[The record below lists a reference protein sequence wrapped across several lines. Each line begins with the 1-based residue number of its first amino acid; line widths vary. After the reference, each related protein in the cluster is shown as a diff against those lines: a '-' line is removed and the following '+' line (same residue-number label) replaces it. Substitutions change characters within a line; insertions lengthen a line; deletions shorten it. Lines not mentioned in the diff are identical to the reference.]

1 MTADYFTKKFSRHF
15 VAKSLLIFLYRTPGL
30 LAGSAVALGPEG
42 PNGPR
47 FLHHSKLIY
56 TSRYWGSGGSPVELE
71 VFDSPNKQYVLSPS
85 FQSFKVL
92 KFEI

>member
-30 LAGSAVALGPEG
+30 LAGSAAALGPEG

-47 FLHHSKLIY
+47 FLHHSKLTY
-56 TSRYWGSGGSPVELE
+56 TSRYWGSGGSPVEQQA
-71 VFDSPNKQYVLSPS
+71 FDSPDKQYVLSPFIS
-85 FQSFKVL
+85 KLQDFK
-92 KFEI
+92 I